1 MKKLATFCDSW
12 FWYVTRKRTSHSQI
26 GKSHSTLLSRNINL
40 PFVIYLLLICTW
52 LLDYLV
58 WKIQFDELDFLSSS
72 ILIFVGFKGTENQI
86 LELHCS
92 KDIIHFGINL
102 NPGWRI
108 VLRLLEQWQNF
119 ESMNTRPNHWI
130 NLSIYKK
137 LKYKA
142 E

>member
-1 MKKLATFCDSW
+1 MKIVVIAMQCNAFFMKG
-12 FWYVTRKRTSHSQI
+12 TS
-26 GKSHSTLLSRNINL
+26 
-40 PFVIYLLLICTW
+40 
-52 LLDYLV
+52 LV
-58 WKIQFDELDFLSSS
+58 WIDSQYVVNPSMC
-72 ILIFVGFKGTENQI
+72 VM
-86 LELHCS
+86 HCS
-92 KDIIHFGINL
+92 KDIIDFGINL